1 MLAMSKE
8 QPRAQDL
15 SESHYLFHML
25 LRFILFPSYN
35 LIELIQLITATPVLF
50 SNYTGV
56 IAVFIQ
62 AYTFVIAVICS
73 LEKHC

>member
-1 MLAMSKE
+1 MSKE

-15 SESHYLFHML
+15 SESHHLLHML

-35 LIELIQLITATPVLF
+35 LIEFIQLITVTPALF

-56 IAVFIQ
+56 IAVFI
-62 AYTFVIAVICS
+62 
-73 LEKHC
+73 